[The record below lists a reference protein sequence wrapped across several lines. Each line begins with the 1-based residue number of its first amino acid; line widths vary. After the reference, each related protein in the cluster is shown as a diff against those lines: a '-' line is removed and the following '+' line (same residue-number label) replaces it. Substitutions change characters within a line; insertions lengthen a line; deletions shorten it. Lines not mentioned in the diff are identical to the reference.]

1 MLMTLMQWLR
11 RGCSRREPTA
21 TQKRFDAVFCLC
33 DGDFGDD
40 GDDVASDGDDVDDI
54 EARV

>member
-1 MLMTLMQWLR
+1 MAGGSPLHL
-11 RGCSRREPTA
+11 S
-21 TQKRFDAVFCLC
+21 KDVDAVFCLC
-33 DGDFGDD
+33 DGDF